1 MNVMRD
7 TSQYPIGP
15 CCPLEQSPSGDSL
28 MHTAITLLSSAL
40 DWGGEE
46 GGMAMVVLRTA
57 VANSD
62 PRDPENVI
70 LFFSFQRTR
79 PVCIN
84 QDYYDVELAN

>member
-40 DWGGEE
+40 DWGGEK
-46 GGMAMVVLRTA
+46 GGMAMVVLRTT

-62 PRDPENVI
+62 PEMYVVFF
-70 LFFSFQRTR
+70 LFSADSTS
-79 PVCIN
+79 
-84 QDYYDVELAN
+84 LH